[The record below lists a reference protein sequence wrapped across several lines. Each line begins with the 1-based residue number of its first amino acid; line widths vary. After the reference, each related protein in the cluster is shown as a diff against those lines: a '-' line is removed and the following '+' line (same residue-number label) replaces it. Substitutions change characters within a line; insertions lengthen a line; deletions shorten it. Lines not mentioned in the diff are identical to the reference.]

1 MPLTGNLRGIVAL
14 CAATA
19 CFVFNDAM
27 VKLAAE
33 RLPTGEIITLRGAV
47 TLSIIVVA
55 VWAAG
60 QFRHLPRL
68 KQRAVIMRS
77 VLEPIVAALYITA
90 LAHVPLAEL
99 TAIALTT
106 PLMMTAASVLVLREA
121 VGWRRWSAV
130 LAGFA
135 GMLLVVKPSPSG
147 IDVYALLGVLTCVGV
162 TTRDLVTRRIDPAT
176 PSLIISLATSI
187 AVMALGLAISV
198 TETWFWPTT
207 NEILW
212 LALAAVGVAIANV
225 FIVMAF
231 RGVEVSV
238 VSPFRYSAMVWALA
252 LGIGIWGAIP
262 DRWSWLGI
270 ALIIGAGLY
279 VLHRER
285 LRARS

>member
-1 MPLTGNLRGIVAL
+1 MTLTGNLRGIVAL

-33 RLPTGEIITLRGAV
+33 RLPTGEIITVRGLV
-47 TLSIIVVA
+47 TLSILVVA
-55 VWAAG
+55 VMVTG

-68 KQRAVIMRS
+68 KQRAVIARS
-77 VLEPIVAALYITA
+77 ILEPVVAVIYITA

-106 PLMMTAASVLVLREA
+106 PLMMTAASVVILRER

-130 LAGFA
+130 LVGFA

-147 IDVYALLGVLTCVGV
+147 IDFYAFLGVLTCVGV
-162 TTRDLVTRRIDPAT
+162 TTRDLITRRIDPAT
-176 PSLIISLATSI
+176 PSLIISFATSL
-187 AVMALGLAISV
+187 AVLALGLAISLG
-198 TETWFWPTT
+198 ETWFWPTGL
-207 NEILW
+207 EFLW
-212 LALAAVGVAIANV
+212 LAIAAVGVAIANI

-252 LGIGIWGAIP
+252 LGIGIWGVLP
-262 DRWSWLGI
+262 DRWSMAGI
-270 ALIIGAGLY
+270 ALIVGAGLY

-285 LRARS
+285 LRAS